1 MDRAA
6 LMADVRTQL
15 LRRAQSVL
23 DKTTPHPLARWLA
36 LAALLALYALRVWR
50 LDGWFI
56 VTYGLA
62 IFMLNLF
69 IGFISPQVDPDS
81 DAGGGAVLP
90 IAGGRGSGGG
100 GGGGGG
106 LDASESKGF
115 ARKVPEFTFW
125 FSATRATFI
134 AFAMTFFVSAPSRC
148 AALRRALRRP
158 EATWPARRRDLARAR
173 TLSPSPHAR
182 RLVCSLA
189 GALQPARF
197 LADSRGLFRRVARRD
212 AAQATGAHGQ
222 APIHAVLVG
231 QANLQG
237 RQGARRRDGRRRRR
251 GGGGEGREQL
261 RACTRP

>member
-36 LAALLALYALRVWR
+36 LAALRARYALRGWR

-148 AALRRALRRP
+148 AALWRALRRP
-158 EATWPARRRDLARAR
+158 RATWPARLRPQATWPARRRDLSLARAR
-173 TLSPSPHAR
+173 
-182 RLVCSLA
+182 
-189 GALQPARF
+189 
-197 LADSRGLFRRVARRD
+197 
-212 AAQATGAHGQ
+212 
-222 APIHAVLVG
+222 
-231 QANLQG
+231 
-237 RQGARRRDGRRRRR
+237 
-251 GGGGEGREQL
+251 
-261 RACTRP
+261 

>member
-6 LMADVRTQL
+6 LMADVRAQL

-90 IAGGRGSGGG
+90 IAGGRG
-100 GGGGGG
+100 GGGGG

-134 AFAMTFFVSAPSRC
+134 AFAMTFFVSKAEPLRC
-148 AALRRALRRP
+148 ATVGATRLKTSRA
-158 EATWPARRRDLARAR
+158 
-173 TLSPSPHAR
+173 H
-182 RLVCSLA
+182 
-189 GALQPARF
+189 
-197 LADSRGLFRRVARRD
+197 
-212 AAQATGAHGQ
+212 
-222 APIHAVLVG
+222 
-231 QANLQG
+231 
-237 RQGARRRDGRRRRR
+237 
-251 GGGGEGREQL
+251 
-261 RACTRP
+261 